1 MESRRSFLKK
11 AGILAGSIGSGT
23 MEVGC
28 IVVDFDI
35 AKKVIEEKLKDTE
48 FADYSRIFKMENE

>member
-1 MESRRSFLKK
+1 MDEVL
-11 AGILAGSIGSGT
+11 GWTGLGHTDGGSIGSGT

-35 AKKVIEEKLKDTE
+35 AKKVVEENLKGSE
-48 FADYSRIFKMENE
+48 FANYSRIFKMNDE